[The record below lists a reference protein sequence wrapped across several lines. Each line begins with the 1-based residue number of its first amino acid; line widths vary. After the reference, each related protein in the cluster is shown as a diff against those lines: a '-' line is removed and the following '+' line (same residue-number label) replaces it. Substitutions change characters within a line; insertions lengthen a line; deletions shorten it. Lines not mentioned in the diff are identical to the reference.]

1 MRDLLNDLSE
11 GLSHPDPIRRAQIQM
26 KKPLPKRFYKDVSV
40 SEAQGTDP
48 QGTGAGFV
56 VELDGKAVRTPAR
69 NLLAAPTRKLAE
81 LMADEWKAQGDEI
94 DPGSMPLTKLINTA
108 IDGVA
113 TDTQAVFEDILRF
126 SGTDML
132 CYRAEGPEELVARQ
146 TKLWDPV
153 LDWASN
159 TLGARFILAEG
170 IVHQQQPQGAIAAF
184 SAGLRKHDNAIA
196 LAVLH
201 TITTLTGSALLA
213 LAFAEREL
221 DENEVWSLA
230 HLEEDWT
237 IEHWGSDEEAEE
249 RRALRFI
256 DFLAATRAF
265 LALKG

>member
-256 DFLAATRAF
+256 DFLAATGAF